1 MLEQVN
7 NQGKQKQ
14 SNAQAPLVKEDLRV
28 IDGVPFITGAI
39 FDCDGTLLD
48 SLDAWRGIEGV
59 LAHEAGVEVSTEERA
74 LFTTFT
80 IPEVATYFHEV
91 YSLGKNVSAVQD
103 LINEYMMNYYHN
115 EATLLPGVRVFLESC
130 ARANVAMSV
139 ASSSASAYLEAGL
152 TGTGI
157 REYFSAVVSVDD
169 VGASKRE
176 PRIFNY
182 SRELIG
188 TPKATTWGFEDSV
201 YAMNTLH
208 AAGYPVL
215 GLYDEGEKI
224 TFTELQSIADLSIRS
239 FDEVRI
245 SPDGLFVSL
254 L

>member
-1 MLEQVN
+1 MTEQVN

-28 IDGVPFITGAI
+28 IEGVPFITGAI
-39 FDCDGTLLD
+39 LIATARCSIRSMRGAASRVCLLMKP
-48 SLDAWRGIEGV
+48 AWKM
-59 LAHEAGVEVSTEERA
+59 STEERA

-91 YSLGKNVSAVQD
+91 YALGKNVSAVQD

-157 REYFSAVVSVDD
+157 REYFSAVVRSTMW
-169 VGASKRE
+169 
-176 PRIFNY
+176 
-182 SRELIG
+182 EL
-188 TPKATTWGFEDSV
+188 
-201 YAMNTLH
+201 
-208 AAGYPVL
+208 
-215 GLYDEGEKI
+215 
-224 TFTELQSIADLSIRS
+224 RS
-239 FDEVRI
+239 ANRAFLIILVN
-245 SPDGLFVSL
+245 L
-254 L
+254 